1 MVVPPRWGAR
11 VGYRQYYDPILS
23 IKDGVFS
30 LVHIEPN
37 NLLRL
42 QSKKAGTHKWISA
55 LKVKRL

>member
-30 LVHIEPN
+30 LVLHRI
-37 NLLRL
+37 RA
-42 QSKKAGTHKWISA
+42 QGIDAC
-55 LKVKRL
+55 